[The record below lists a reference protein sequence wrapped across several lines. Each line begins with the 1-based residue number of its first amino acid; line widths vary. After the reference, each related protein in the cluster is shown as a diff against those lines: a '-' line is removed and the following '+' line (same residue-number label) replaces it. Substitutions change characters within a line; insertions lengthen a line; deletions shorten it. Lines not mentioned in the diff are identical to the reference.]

1 MQELEKREV
10 TKKKAKLYLKK
21 DIDNL
26 EKEFMNLISFVDQL
40 RYKKQ
45 YLAGKINLLEN
56 FLWYIK
62 KILYQ
67 KNCFLW

>member
-10 TKKKAKLYLKK
+10 TKKKVKLYLKK

-26 EKEFMNLISFVDQL
+26 EKEVMNLISFVDQL

-67 KNCFLW
+67 KNCFL

>member
-1 MQELEKREV
+1 MHKLEKREV
-10 TKKKAKLYLKK
+10 TKKKVKLYLKK

-26 EKEFMNLISFVDQL
+26 EKEVMNLISFVDQL

-67 KNCFLW
+67 KNCFL

>member
-67 KNCFLW
+67 KNCFL